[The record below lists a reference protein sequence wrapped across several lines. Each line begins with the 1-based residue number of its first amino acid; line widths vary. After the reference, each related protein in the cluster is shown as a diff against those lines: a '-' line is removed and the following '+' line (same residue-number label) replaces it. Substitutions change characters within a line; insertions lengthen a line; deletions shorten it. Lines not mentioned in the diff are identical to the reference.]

1 MAICGL
7 DFGTSNSAMALP
19 TGEVLPLDGRADL
32 PRLFRTVLFFPEDS
46 PEVLAGHEGIERYL
60 EDNAGRFIQ
69 SMKTWLPASSF
80 TRTQL
85 RGRTLALEELI
96 AIFLR
101 RVRAIASSLL
111 SEDVDR
117 VVLGRPARFSR
128 DPAIDAFAEGR
139 LRKAAELAGF
149 GEVRFVIEP
158 IAAALA
164 YEATLARD
172 EVVLVADFGAGT
184 TDLTVMHLG
193 PSRRGE
199 GDRRGDVVISSGVYV
214 GGDRFDSAI
223 MKHKL
228 LGHFGQGSTWHP
240 GQNSK
245 RMEMPSYVANRLLS
259 WNEMSLIREKKTRE
273 LIDAMLATSDRK
285 PAIEALHDLVMYNL
299 GFRLYRAIEQ
309 AKVTLSTEPMARL
322 DFEEE
327 RVHIH
332 ETVTLEEFEAATAPL
347 IVELEACV
355 DELEAQLPERLKVD
369 SVFLTGGTSH
379 VPAVKRL
386 FARKFGAERL
396 RTGDAFTS
404 VAEGLGR
411 AAKLS
416 LADRPLNPTTKPRA

>member
-19 TGEVLPLDGRADL
+19 TGEVLPLDARAGQ
-32 PRLFRTVLFFPEDS
+32 PRLLRTVLFFPEES
-46 PEVLAGHEGIERYL
+46 QEVLAGHEAIERYL

-101 RVRAIASSLL
+101 RARALASAVLA
-111 SEDVDR
+111 EDVDS

-128 DPAIDAFAEGR
+128 DPAVDAFAEGR

-149 GEVRFVIEP
+149 DQVRFVIEP

-193 PSRRGE
+193 PSRRGRH
-199 GDRRGDVVISSGVYV
+199 DRRGDVVLSSGVYV

-259 WNEMSLIREKKTRE
+259 WNEMSLIREKRTRE
-273 LIDAMLATSDRK
+273 LIDVMLATSDRK

-299 GFRLYRAIEQ
+299 GFRLYRAIEH
-309 AKVTLSTEPMARL
+309 AKVALSTEPSARL
-322 DFEEE
+322 DFDEE

-332 ETVTLEEFEAATAPL
+332 ETVTLEELEAATAHL
-347 IVELEACV
+347 IDELEACV
-355 DELEAQLPERLKVD
+355 DELHGQLPAHLRID

-411 AAKLS
+411 AADISFSPKS
-416 LADRPLNPTTKPRA
+416 H